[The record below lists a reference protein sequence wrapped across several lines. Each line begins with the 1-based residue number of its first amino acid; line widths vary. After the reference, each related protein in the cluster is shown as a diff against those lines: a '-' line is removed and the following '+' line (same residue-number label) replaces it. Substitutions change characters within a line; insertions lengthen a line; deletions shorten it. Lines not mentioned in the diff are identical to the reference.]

1 MSNKLRICEKLDLL
15 VRVNRHIISEIP
27 DILNL
32 SKINLEGTSMR
43 HFMIRKAQA
52 DDLPKMQKEK

>member
-27 DILNL
+27 DILDTSVVGLYLVMGKLL
-32 SKINLEGTSMR
+32 SAYQLTSPIFVQEEG
-43 HFMIRKAQA
+43 I
-52 DDLPKMQKEK
+52 